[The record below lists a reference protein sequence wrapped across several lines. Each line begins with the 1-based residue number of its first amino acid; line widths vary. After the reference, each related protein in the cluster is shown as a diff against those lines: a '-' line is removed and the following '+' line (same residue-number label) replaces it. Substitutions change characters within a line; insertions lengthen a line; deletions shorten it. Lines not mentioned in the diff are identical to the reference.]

1 MKSQVPCSP
10 IVIGA
15 TVGRDHMTF
24 PFLSSSNIRKPWGK
38 IDFPYIDYI
47 SFSSP
52 ANAITCPALATDMTD
67 FLFLKDTL
75 YKKTLEKYNA
85 PPEVIEAKMKVKT
98 CTDEM
103 SLSSRTLIGKALV
116 IPFFFVYRGFC
127 SAKQPGRK

>member
-1 MKSQVPCSP
+1 M
-10 IVIGA
+10 
-15 TVGRDHMTF
+15 RL
-24 PFLSSSNIRKPWGK
+24 FLSVLLVTLAL
-38 IDFPYIDYI
+38 YCYE
-47 SFSSP
+47 

-116 IPFFFVYRGFC
+116 
-127 SAKQPGRK
+127 